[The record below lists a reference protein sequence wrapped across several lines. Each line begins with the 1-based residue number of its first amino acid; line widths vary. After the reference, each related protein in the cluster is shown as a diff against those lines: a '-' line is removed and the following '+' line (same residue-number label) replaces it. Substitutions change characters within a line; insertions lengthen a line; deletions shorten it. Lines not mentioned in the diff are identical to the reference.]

1 MATAQQALTGTTS
14 ASTAGTLM
22 DTQRVQDSS
31 SINSPNPIANTQAG
45 NLPGMQLLQRSLPGV
60 IVVLTLFGLLLFYNW
75 LESGNYR
82 PLYTNLPES
91 EKNEAF
97 NVLAGSAFPV
107 ELDSRTGDIMV
118 PPNRYYEARMLLAS
132 AGFSDPGT
140 SQSLDIFNEQA
151 SLTTSQ
157 FMEEAQYRAAT
168 EIELSKSIVQ
178 ISSIKSAR
186 VHLAAPRQS
195 SYVRNRV
202 PAKASVVV
210 IAHPGR
216 VITQSNVQSITNLV
230 SSSVPY
236 LAVEDVSVV
245 DQQGNLLTM
254 SMSPTL
260 RMADMQATYERSIE
274 SDYQTRIEQLLA
286 PIVGIENVNSDVDVV
301 IDFSEFETT
310 SEIFDQT
317 GKGPLSRSETL
328 SVDRN
333 MGDSRVGGIPGAP
346 SNLAPANLA
355 DLNADGQQVPEA
367 QTPTPA
373 EPSSERTT
381 RNYELDRSIQYSRNA
396 VGTIS
401 RLSIAVVVNEA
412 ALGLDANEES
422 DASEPTSF
430 GVNLEQLTELVK
442 NSVGFDE
449 ARGDQVLLIASPFVD
464 VVQIEEIPSP
474 WYENSS
480 IQFIAKIVGA
490 VTVLALALLF
500 VVRPAMT
507 SILAKNREMNKTS
520 GLGAGT
526 TQGQAFQALSYDQRV
541 GMMRQAASS
550 DPAKVATAIKDLV
563 QG

>member
-1 MATAQQALTGTTS
+1 MATAQQALPGTTPGG
-14 ASTAGTLM
+14 TAGAVL
-22 DTQRVQDSS
+22 DNQRTQDGPGFNAPYPS
-31 SINSPNPIANTQAG
+31 AGAQAFSF
-45 NLPGMQLLQRSLPGV
+45 PAAQLLQRSLPGV
-60 IVVLTLFGLLLFYNW
+60 IVLLTLFALFLFYNW
-75 LESGNYR
+75 LDSGNYR
-82 PLYTNLPES
+82 PLFPNLPEA

-107 ELDSRTGDIMV
+107 ELDNRTGDIMV
-118 PPNRYYEARMLLAS
+118 PPSRYYEARMLLAS

-216 VITQSNVQSITNLV
+216 IITQSHVQSITNLV

-274 SDYQTRIEQLLA
+274 SDYKARIEQLLA

-328 SVDRN
+328 SVDRSTGN
-333 MGDSRVGGIPGAP
+333 ARVGGIPGAP
-346 SNLAPANLA
+346 SNLVPAELA
-355 DLNADGQQVPEA
+355 DDQQIPNNETA
-367 QTPTPA
+367 APD
-373 EPSSERTT
+373 EPSSERST
-381 RNYELDRSIQYSRNA
+381 RNYEIDRSIQYSRNA

-401 RLSIAVVVNEA
+401 RLSIAVVVNQA
-412 ALGLDANEES
+412 ALGLSAEE
-422 DASEPTSF
+422 EPDSADSTTR
-430 GVNLEQLTELVK
+430 EIDIDQLTELVK
-442 NSVGFDE
+442 SSVGFDE
-449 ARGDQVLLIASPFVD
+449 ARGDQVLLVSSPFVD
-464 VVQIEEIPSP
+464 VAQIEEIPTP

-480 IQFIAKIVGA
+480 IQFIAQVVGA
-490 VTVLALALLF
+490 VILFALALLL

-507 SILAKNREMNKTS
+507 SILARNRELNEGS

-526 TQGQAFQALSYDQRV
+526 AHGQAFQQLSYDQRV
-541 GMMRQAASS
+541 GMVRQAASS
-550 DPAKVATAIKDLV
+550 DPAKVATAIQDLV
-563 QG
+563 KG

>member
-14 ASTAGTLM
+14 ASTAGTLTN
-22 DTQRVQDSS
+22 TQRVQESS
-31 SINSPNPIANTQAG
+31 SVNSPYPIANTQAG
-45 NLPGMQLLQRSLPGV
+45 NFPAMQLLQRSLPGV

-317 GKGPLSRSETL
+317 GKGPLSRSEIL

-346 SNLAPANLA
+346 SNLAPDGLA
-355 DLNADGQQVPEA
+355 DPNADGQQVPEA
-367 QTPTPA
+367 QTSTPA

-412 ALGLDANEES
+412 ALSLEANEES
-422 DASEPTSF
+422 DATEPTTF

-464 VVQIEEIPSP
+464 AVQIEEIPSP

-480 IQFIAKIVGA
+480 IQFIAQIVGA
-490 VTVLALALLF
+490 VIVLALALLF

-507 SILAKNREMNKTS
+507 SILARNRELNKTS

>member
-1 MATAQQALTGTTS
+1 VATAQQALPGTTS
-14 ASTAGTLM
+14 GSNAGALL
-22 DTQRVQDSS
+22 DTQRTQDSS
-31 SINSPNPIANTQAG
+31 SFNAPYPPAGSQAFNFPATQ
-45 NLPGMQLLQRSLPGV
+45 LVQRSLPGV
-60 IVVLTLFGLLLFYNW
+60 IVLLTLFALFLFYNW

-82 PLYTNLPES
+82 PLFPNLPES

-107 ELDSRTGDIMV
+107 ELDNRTGDIMV
-118 PPNRYYEARMLLAS
+118 PPGRYYEARMLLAS

-216 VITQSNVQSITNLV
+216 IITQSHVQSITNLV

-254 SMSPTL
+254 SMSPAL

-274 SDYQTRIEQLLA
+274 SDYKARIEQLLA

-310 SEIFDQT
+310 SEIFDQS

-333 MGDSRVGGIPGAP
+333 RGNSGVGGIPGAP
-346 SNLAPANLA
+346 SNLVPAGLANTGADEQETPDTEIAAP
-355 DLNADGQQVPEA
+355 D
-367 QTPTPA
+367 
-373 EPSSERTT
+373 EPSSERST
-381 RNYELDRSIQYSRNA
+381 RNYEIDRSIQYSRNA

-401 RLSIAVVVNEA
+401 RLSIAVVVNQA
-412 ALGLDANEES
+412 ALNFEVDEETSSEDSLAPEINLD
-422 DASEPTSF
+422 
-430 GVNLEQLTELVK
+430 QLTELVK

-449 ARGDQVLLIASPFVD
+449 ARGDQVLLVSSPFVE
-464 VVQIEEIPSP
+464 VVQIEELPTP

-480 IQFIAKIVGA
+480 IQFIAQLVGA
-490 VTVLALALLF
+490 VILFALALLF

-507 SILAKNREMNKTS
+507 SILSRNRVTNEGS
-520 GLGAGT
+520 GFGDGSP
-526 TQGQAFQALSYDQRV
+526 QGQAFQQLSYDQRV
-541 GMMRQAASS
+541 GMVRQAASS
-550 DPAKVATAIKDLV
+550 DPAKVATAIQDLV
-563 QG
+563 KG

>member
-1 MATAQQALTGTTS
+1 
-14 ASTAGTLM
+14 
-22 DTQRVQDSS
+22 
-31 SINSPNPIANTQAG
+31 
-45 NLPGMQLLQRSLPGV
+45 
-60 IVVLTLFGLLLFYNW
+60 
-75 LESGNYR
+75 
-82 PLYTNLPES
+82 
-91 EKNEAF
+91 
-97 NVLAGSAFPV
+97 
-107 ELDSRTGDIMV
+107 
-118 PPNRYYEARMLLAS
+118 
-132 AGFSDPGT
+132 
-140 SQSLDIFNEQA
+140 
-151 SLTTSQ
+151 
-157 FMEEAQYRAAT
+157 MEEAQYRAAT

-216 VITQSNVQSITNLV
+216 VITQANVQSITNLV

-254 SMSPTL
+254 NMSPTL

-274 SDYQTRIEQLLA
+274 ADYKTRIEQLLA

-310 SEIFDQT
+310 SEIFDQA

-333 MGDSRVGGIPGAP
+333 RGDSMVGGIPGAP
-346 SNLAPANLA
+346 SNLVP
-355 DLNADGQQVPEA
+355 LNPDAEEQELPNAEPG
-367 QTPTPA
+367 TPD
-373 EPSSERTT
+373 EPSSERST
-381 RNYELDRSIQYSRNA
+381 RNYEIDRSIQYSRNA
-396 VGTIS
+396 IGTIS
-401 RLSIAVVVNEA
+401 RLSIAVVVNQA
-412 ALGLDANEES
+412 AL
-422 DASEPTSF
+422 
-430 GVNLEQLTELVK
+430 NLEAGEEPVSEQSSTPEINLDQLTELVK
-442 NSVGFDE
+442 SSVGFDE
-449 ARGDQVLLIASPFVD
+449 SRGDQVLLVSSPFVE
-464 VVQIEEIPSP
+464 VAQIEEIPTP

-480 IQFIAKIVGA
+480 IQFIAQMAGA
-490 VTVLALALLF
+490 VILFALALLF
-500 VVRPAMT
+500 VVRPAMS
-507 SILAKNREMNKTS
+507 SILARNRSLNETS

-526 TQGQAFQALSYDQRV
+526 SQGQAFQHLSYDQRIDMV
-541 GMMRQAASS
+541 RQAASS

>member
-1 MATAQQALTGTTS
+1 MATVQQALPGTTLGN
-14 ASTAGTLM
+14 TAGAVI
-22 DTQRVQDSS
+22 DTQQAQDNVGSNARYQS
-31 SINSPNPIANTQAG
+31 AG
-45 NLPGMQLLQRSLPGV
+45 APSLGFPAMQLIQRSLPGI
-60 IVVLTLFGLLLFYNW
+60 IVLLTMFALFIFYNW
-75 LESGNYR
+75 LQSGNYR
-82 PLYTNLPES
+82 PLFPNLPES

-107 ELDSRTGDIMV
+107 ELDNRTGNIMV
-118 PPNRYYEARMLLAS
+118 PPSRYYEARMLLAS

-216 VITQSNVQSITNLV
+216 VITQANVQSITSLV

-274 SDYQTRIEQLLA
+274 GDYKTRIEQLLA

-310 SEIFDQT
+310 SEIFDQA

-333 MGDSRVGGIPGAP
+333 RGDSRVGGIPGAP
-346 SNLAPANLA
+346 SNLVPANPDAEEQELP
-355 DLNADGQQVPEA
+355 NAEPGNA
-367 QTPTPA
+367 G
-373 EPSSERTT
+373 EPSSERST
-381 RNYELDRSIQYSRNA
+381 RNYEIDRSIQYSRNA
-396 VGTIS
+396 IGTIS
-401 RLSIAVVVNEA
+401 KLSIAVVVNQA
-412 ALGLDANEES
+412 ALNFGAAEEPVSEEPSTPEINLD
-422 DASEPTSF
+422 
-430 GVNLEQLTELVK
+430 QLTELVK
-442 NSVGFDE
+442 SSVGFDE
-449 ARGDQVLLIASPFVD
+449 SRGDQVLLVSSPFVE
-464 VVQIEEIPSP
+464 VAQIEEIPTP

-480 IQFIAKIVGA
+480 IQFIAQMAGA
-490 VTVLALALLF
+490 VILFALALLF

-507 SILAKNREMNKTS
+507 SILSRNRALNETS
-520 GLGAGT
+520 GLVAGT
-526 TQGQAFQALSYDQRV
+526 SQGQAFQQLSYDQRIDMV
-541 GMMRQAASS
+541 RQAASS
-550 DPAKVATAIKDLV
+550 DPAKVATAIKELV